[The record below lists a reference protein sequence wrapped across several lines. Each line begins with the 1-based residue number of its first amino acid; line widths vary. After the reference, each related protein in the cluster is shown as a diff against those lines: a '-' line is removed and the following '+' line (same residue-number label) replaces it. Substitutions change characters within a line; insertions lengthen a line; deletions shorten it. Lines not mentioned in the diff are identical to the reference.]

1 MTRQSAWGRPS
12 ASGLEQKLVVPMILL
27 AFVFFAVTIWSNA
40 RGGVLGFDFK
50 GSLWQGGRDVLA
62 GRSPYPPAD
71 PGVIRALGNTFVYPP
86 AILLA
91 AVPLAL
97 LPLAAATALVSLA
110 NVAAI
115 ALALRIVGVRDWR
128 CYALCLFSIPVAS
141 NIVLGQLGCLLALG
155 IAAAWRYRDRAV
167 LLGIA
172 VGALVVAK
180 LFLWPLFVWLLV
192 TRRTHAAAVAAL
204 GGLAAVILAW
214 AAIGFDGFRSY
225 PALLTALSDGVQDR
239 GSSLVALGL
248 RLGLESEP
256 SRILAFA
263 VGAGLLALTAWL
275 ARREDGDRRALAA
288 AIAAGILISPVAWLH
303 YYVTLYVPLAIAHRR
318 ADAAWLVLLLFWLSP
333 TENPPTLARLLVALA
348 AGAALLVVTL
358 RPVRA
363 ERVPEARVD
372 PKNLAV
378 GVQ

>member
-1 MTRQSAWGRPS
+1 MSRPTAWSRPS
-12 ASGLEQKLVVPMILL
+12 AAGLEEKLIVPMILL
-27 AFVFFAVTIWSNA
+27 GLFFFAVTIWSNA
-40 RGGVLGFDFK
+40 RGGVFGFDFK

-71 PGVIRALGNTFVYPP
+71 PLVIRALGNTFVYPP

-110 NVAAI
+110 NVGAI
-115 ALALRIVGVRDWR
+115 ALALRILGVRDWR
-128 CYALCLFSIPVAS
+128 CYALGLFSIPVAS

-155 IAAAWRYRDRAV
+155 IAVAWRYRDRAV

-192 TRRTHAAAVAAL
+192 TRRMHAAVVAAF
-204 GGLAAVILAW
+204 GGLTAVMLAW
-214 AAIGFDGFRSY
+214 AAIGFDGLRSY
-225 PALLTALSDGVQDR
+225 PALLTALSDGAQDR

-263 VGAGLLALTAWL
+263 VGAGLLVLTAGL

-333 TENPPTLARLLVALA
+333 TENPPTIARLVVALA
-348 AGAALLVVTL
+348 AGCALLLVTL
-358 RPVRA
+358 RRVRD
-363 ERVPEARVD
+363 ERAPEARVN
-372 PKNLAV
+372 PKALTVRAR
-378 GVQ
+378 